1 MVLMKDIMWSFANAV
16 SQVCVEDDGVS
27 YFTIQRGS
35 SAHYNSRAS
44 ALGKS

>member
-27 YFTIQRGS
+27 SLVR
-35 SAHYNSRAS
+35 
-44 ALGKS
+44 KSQGILSLLR